1 MKRLFICILSL
12 FVPLFVLAQQSQKLL
27 EIDESSFRPEQTDV
41 LSGVAIDKIARDPS
55 QRPCARIKMH
65 INRMTTD
72 EIRGVVVRTVGGNV
86 VLTKQIVAAEGNG
99 LIVEMTAKE
108 QTRFY
113 IHHDKYGDS
122 NEVSLH
128 LEGDKEYRINAQLN
142 FLYSIVVA
150 SNTIDAEV
158 YLDDVYKGRI
168 DQNYMLSINGVT
180 PGKHKIKLQQGALVS
195 EQEVNVSSSDISF
208 RININQ
214 ATARPQYV
222 IFEVEPKDAE
232 IMVGDKSHAPDGDG
246 IAMLVLNNG
255 SYNYSVSAKDYY
267 SESGTFVVSGAKVV
281 KRVILRPAHGW
292 LSVSGSGALNGAKV
306 YVDGALLGS
315 APVKSGK
322 LASGTHTVRIIKNL
336 YKTFEGK
343 VTISDGQTLSYAP
356 TLVADFANVSLNVG
370 NDCDIYINGE
380 RKGKNSWRGDLA
392 TGAYIFEARKAGHT
406 TTSISKTISATPAQ
420 QKYDIPM
427 PKPVLGYLNVLSTPN
442 MADVYID
449 DKLVGQTPIMLDL
462 IVGKHEVK
470 VVKGNLSIEPQT
482 ITIAEGKTENLNLT
496 LVEVK
501 PKTNTITIA
510 EGKTEKPNS
519 TLVEVRPKTNT
530 IAIAE
535 GKTEKPNST
544 LVEVKPKSKDFVETT
559 TGLNMKMI
567 YVEGG
572 TFYMGSDFNDL
583 NEKPR
588 HSVTL
593 SSYYIA
599 ETEVTQAQW
608 RAIMGTNPSYYK
620 GDNRPVEAVSWLD
633 AQKFCKKLSA
643 ITGKRYVLP
652 TEAQWEYAARGGNK
666 SKGYRYSGSNDI
678 NSVAKYS
685 SENGHNSVKSKQ
697 PNELGIYDMS
707 GNVWEW
713 CSDWYGDYRSSSQT
727 NPTGPL
733 SGYRRILRG
742 GDWNNMAANCRITIR
757 NHADPSYR
765 DRRFG
770 FRVVC
775 LP

>member
-99 LIVEMTAKE
+99 LIIEMTAKE

-158 YLDDVYKGRI
+158 YLDDAYKGRI

-232 IMVGDKSHAPDGDG
+232 VMVGDKSHAPDGDG

-267 SESGTFVVSGAKVV
+267 RESGTFVVSGAKVV

-315 APVKSGK
+315 APVKSDK
-322 LASGTHTVRIIKNL
+322 LASGTHTVRIIKGL

-343 VTISDGQTLSYAP
+343 VSISDGQTLSYAP
-356 TLVADFANVSLNVG
+356 ALVADFANVSLNVG
-370 NDCDIYINGE
+370 NDCDIYVNGE

-449 DKLVGQTPIMLDL
+449 DKLVGQTPLMLDL
-462 IVGKHEVK
+462 IVGEHTVK
-470 VVKGNLSIEPQT
+470 VSKGNLSIEPQT

-501 PKTNTITIA
+501 PKSQNY
-510 EGKTEKPNS
+510 TE
-519 TLVEVRPKTNT
+519 T
-530 IAIAE
+530 A
-535 GKTEKPNST
+535 
-544 LVEVKPKSKDFVETT
+544 KD
-559 TGLNMKMI
+559 LNMKMI
-567 YVEGG
+567 YVEGS
-572 TFYMGSDFNDL
+572 TFSMGSTAGGSD
-583 NEKPR
+583 EKPV

-593 SSYYIA
+593 DSYYIA

-608 RAIMGTNPSYYK
+608 RAIMGNNPSYYK
-620 GDNRPVEAVSWLD
+620 GDNRPVENVSWFE
-633 AQKFCKKLSA
+633 AQKFCEKLSA
-643 ITGKRYVLP
+643 MTGKKYVLP

-666 SKGYRYSGSNDI
+666 SKGYTYNGSNDI
-678 NSVAKYS
+678 GKVAKYNS
-685 SENGHNSVKSKQ
+685 SDGHNNVKSKQ

-713 CSDWYGDYRSSSQT
+713 CSDWYGSYSSSSLA
-727 NPTGPL
+727 NPTGPS
-733 SGYRRILRG
+733 SGSNRVLRG
-742 GDWNNMAANCRITIR
+742 GSWSNIAGNCRVPNRYSSGPSNR
-757 NHADPSYR
+757 NGII
-765 DRRFG
+765 G
-770 FRVVC
+770 FRFVC